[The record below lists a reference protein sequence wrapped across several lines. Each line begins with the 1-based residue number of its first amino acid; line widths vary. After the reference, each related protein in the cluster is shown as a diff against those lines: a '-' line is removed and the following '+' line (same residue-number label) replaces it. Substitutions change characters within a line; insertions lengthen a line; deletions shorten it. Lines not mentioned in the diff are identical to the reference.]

1 MNHYLEKGYRIEL
14 LEKPDE
20 YSLREKGDK
29 GTIVD
34 IDTDSGSI
42 TPSGEDEEKIWIE
55 WDKGGR
61 SALILSVDNYRVIEK
76 D

>member
-1 MNHYLEKGYRIEL
+1 MDHYLEEGYRIEL
-14 LEKPDE
+14 IEKPDK
-20 YSLREKGDK
+20 YSPREKGDR

-61 SALILSVDNYRVIEK
+61 SALILSVDKYKIVEK
-76 D
+76 